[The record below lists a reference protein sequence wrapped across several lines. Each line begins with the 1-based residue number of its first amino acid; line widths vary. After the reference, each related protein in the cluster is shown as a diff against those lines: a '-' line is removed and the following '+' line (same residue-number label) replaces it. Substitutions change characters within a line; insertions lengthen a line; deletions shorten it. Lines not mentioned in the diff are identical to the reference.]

1 MVCTARERPSSMV
14 KRSRL
19 QSTPSPS
26 ARICHWMAPP
36 DSRFQSQTF
45 STNSSRPK
53 SSLVL
58 PSTASC
64 FSTTVWVAMPAW
76 SMPGSHST
84 S

>member
-1 MVCTARERPSSMV
+1 MV

-26 ARICHWMAPP
+26 RRIWAPIVP
-36 DSRFQSQTF
+36 PESCFQSQTL
-45 STNSSRPK
+45 SMNSSRPK
-53 SSLVL
+53 SSFVL